1 MRCSPQT
8 QSLKFSQL
16 CVPAAQEL
24 KVHARSGGPGDWV
37 STWRGEETGT
47 GIRIEAE
54 RAECQTAG
62 GPAGKREQGQ
72 LKPRNQLDRGGGYRE
87 VSGKRL
93 RDGMR
98 DRVKHR
104 EGWWE

>member
-1 MRCSPQT
+1 M
-8 QSLKFSQL
+8 K
-16 CVPAAQEL
+16 A
-24 KVHARSGGPGDWV
+24 HARSGGPGDWV

-72 LKPRNQLDRGGGYRE
+72 LKPRNQLDRR
-87 VSGKRL
+87 R
-93 RDGMR
+93 
-98 DRVKHR
+98 RVQGSKWEKAPR
-104 EGWWE
+104 WDEGQS